1 MPHLVLLQKDAQPVI
16 FTITKDTT
24 ILGRSSANDVFLTD
38 QSVSREHAKIVALED
53 GGYEI
58 HDLGAKHPTSVSGMV
73 ISHHKLRNGDRIRL
87 GDSVLIFKTGESCT
101 TTHVEFLTPEN
112 MSQEAVEVAA
122 LDATRTD
129 VFSTEG
135 VDLSSLQKDHQRLM
149 LLYEFGKTINL
160 HLEDPHQMLEEI
172 LKAAFRT
179 FDAERGFI
187 ALVDED
193 TGELT
198 CELVRDNTAEEEV
211 ERLEVSRTILH
222 KVRKDGI
229 AVLIVNALKD
239 SEFRDV
245 ESVKEYSIRSALC
258 APLLSRDEIIGVI
271 YLDNRASAGKFSEDD
286 LMFLTALAHQAGTAL
301 GNSWLHRQVVQE
313 NIRLASALKPRFQ
326 VLGDSEKMK
335 KVFMT
340 MKKVAPSDITV
351 LIQGDTGTGKE
362 LVAQAIHEL
371 SSRSGR
377 PFVAVNCAAIPKE
390 LIESELFGHEK
401 GAFTSAVSTRQGK
414 FEMAHGGSIFLD
426 EIGDMSLETQAK
438 VLRTLEEQEFQ
449 HVGGSKSIKVDV
461 RVIAATNK
469 DLEKALKEGKFRED
483 LYYRL
488 NVVLLKLPAL
498 RERKEDIIPLAE
510 YFMGDKAK
518 KISPKA
524 QNLLLSYDWP
534 GNVRELRNYIERAVV
549 LGDGE
554 VIQPEDLP
562 YNVRKGLK
570 VIAAPLELLDRI
582 EEDHIIRVLRSMDW
596 NKSEAAKILGI
607 TRQTL
612 DNKIEKY
619 KIKK

>member
-58 HDLGAKHPTSVSGMV
+58 HDLGAKHPTSVNGMI

-87 GDSVLIFKTGESCT
+87 GDSVLIFRTGESCT

-112 MSQEAVEVAA
+112 MSQEAVEVAS

-469 DLEKALKEGKFRED
+469 DLEKAMKEGKFRED

-518 KISPKA
+518 KISSKA

-612 DNKIEKY
+612 DNKIDKY

>member
-1 MPHLVLLQKDAQPVI
+1 M
-16 FTITKDTT
+16 
-24 ILGRSSANDVFLTD
+24 
-38 QSVSREHAKIVALED
+38 
-53 GGYEI
+53 
-58 HDLGAKHPTSVSGMV
+58 
-73 ISHHKLRNGDRIRL
+73 
-87 GDSVLIFKTGESCT
+87 
-101 TTHVEFLTPEN
+101 
-112 MSQEAVEVAA
+112 
-122 LDATRTD
+122 
-129 VFSTEG
+129 
-135 VDLSSLQKDHQRLM
+135 
-149 LLYEFGKTINL
+149 
-160 HLEDPHQMLEEI
+160 
-172 LKAAFRT
+172 
-179 FDAERGFI
+179 
-187 ALVDED
+187 
-193 TGELT
+193 
-198 CELVRDNTAEEEV
+198 

-222 KVRKDGI
+222 KVRKEGI
-229 AVLIVNALKD
+229 AVLTVNALKD
-239 SEFRDV
+239 RQFRDV

-313 NIRLASALKPRFQ
+313 NIRLTNEIKPKFK
-326 VLGDSEKMK
+326 VLGKSEKMK

-340 MKKVAPSDITV
+340 MKKAAPSDITV
-351 LIQGDTGTGKE
+351 LIEGDTGTGKE
-362 LVAQAIHEL
+362 LVAQTIHEL
-371 SSRSGR
+371 SSRGNQ

-401 GAFTSAVSTRQGK
+401 GAFTSAMSTRQGK
-414 FEMAHGGSIFLD
+414 FELAHGGSIFLD

-449 HVGGSKSIKVDV
+449 RVGGSKSIKVDV

-469 DLEKALKEGKFRED
+469 DLGKAVKEGNFRED

-488 NVVLLKLPAL
+488 NVVQLKLPSL

-524 QNLLLSYDWP
+524 QSLLLSYEWP

-562 YNVRKGLK
+562 INVRKGLK
-570 VIAAPLELLDRI
+570 VIAAPLEALDRV
-582 EEDHIIRVLRSMDW
+582 EEDHIIRVLRSTDW

>member
-1 MPHLVLLQKDAQPVI
+1 
-16 FTITKDTT
+16 
-24 ILGRSSANDVFLTD
+24 
-38 QSVSREHAKIVALED
+38 
-53 GGYEI
+53 
-58 HDLGAKHPTSVSGMV
+58 
-73 ISHHKLRNGDRIRL
+73 
-87 GDSVLIFKTGESCT
+87 
-101 TTHVEFLTPEN
+101 
-112 MSQEAVEVAA
+112 
-122 LDATRTD
+122 
-129 VFSTEG
+129 
-135 VDLSSLQKDHQRLM
+135 
-149 LLYEFGKTINL
+149 
-160 HLEDPHQMLEEI
+160 
-172 LKAAFRT
+172 
-179 FDAERGFI
+179 
-187 ALVDED
+187 
-193 TGELT
+193 
-198 CELVRDNTAEEEV
+198 
-211 ERLEVSRTILH
+211 
-222 KVRKDGI
+222 
-229 AVLIVNALKD
+229 
-239 SEFRDV
+239 
-245 ESVKEYSIRSALC
+245 
-258 APLLSRDEIIGVI
+258 
-271 YLDNRASAGKFSEDD
+271 
-286 LMFLTALAHQAGTAL
+286 
-301 GNSWLHRQVVQE
+301 
-313 NIRLASALKPRFQ
+313 
-326 VLGDSEKMK
+326 
-335 KVFMT
+335 

-469 DLEKALKEGKFRED
+469 DLEKAMKEGKFRED

-518 KISPKA
+518 KISSKA

-612 DNKIEKY
+612 DNKIDKY

>member
-1 MPHLVLLQKDAQPVI
+1 MPHLVLLQKDAQPAI
-16 FTITKDTT
+16 FTITKDTIT
-24 ILGRSSANDVFLTD
+24 LGRSSSNDVFLTD

-53 GGYEI
+53 GAYEI
-58 HDLGAKHPTSVSGMV
+58 HDLGAKHPTSVNGII
-73 ISHHKLRNGDRIRL
+73 ISHHTLKNGDRIRL
-87 GDSVLIFKTGESCT
+87 GDSVLIFRTGESCT
-101 TTHVEFLTPEN
+101 TTHVEFLTPES
-112 MSQEAVEVAA
+112 MTQEAVEVAS

-135 VDLSSLQKDHQRLM
+135 MDLSSLQKDHQRLM
-149 LLYEFGKTINL
+149 LLYEFGKKINL
-160 HLEDPHQMLEEI
+160 HLEDPHQMLEET
-172 LKAAFRT
+172 LNSAFRT

-198 CELVRDNTAEEEV
+198 CELVRDNTADEEV

-222 KVRKDGI
+222 KVRKEGI
-229 AVLIVNALKD
+229 AVLTVNALKD
-239 SEFRDV
+239 RQFRDV

-313 NIRLASALKPRFQ
+313 NIRLSNEIKPKFQ
-326 VLGDSEKMK
+326 VLGESEKMK
-335 KVFMT
+335 KVFLT
-340 MKKVAPSDITV
+340 MKKAAPSDITV
-351 LIQGDTGTGKE
+351 LIEGDTGTGKE

-371 SSRSGR
+371 SSRSGQ

-401 GAFTSAVSTRQGK
+401 GAFTSAMSTRQGK
-414 FEMAHGGSIFLD
+414 FELAHNGSIFLD

-449 HVGGSKSIKVDV
+449 RVGGSKSIKVDV

-469 DLEKALKEGKFRED
+469 DLGKAVKEGNFRED

-488 NVVLLKLPAL
+488 NVVQLKLPAL

-510 YFMGDKAK
+510 YFMGEKAK

-524 QNLLLSYDWP
+524 KSLLESYEWP

-549 LGDGE
+549 LGGGD

-570 VIAAPLELLDRI
+570 VIAAPLESMDRV
-582 EEDHIIRVLRSMDW
+582 EEDHIIRVLRSTDW
-596 NKSEAAKILGI
+596 NKSEAAKILGV

>member
-1 MPHLVLLQKDAQPVI
+1 MAHLVLLQKDAQPSI
-16 FTITKDTT
+16 FAITKDAIT
-24 ILGRSSANDVFLTD
+24 LGRSSANDVFLTD

-53 GGYEI
+53 GAYEI
-58 HDLGAKHPTSVSGMV
+58 HDLGAKHPTSVNGIV
-73 ISHHKLRNGDRIRL
+73 ISHHKLKNGDRIRL
-87 GDSVLIFKTGESCT
+87 GDSVLIFRTGESCT
-101 TTHVEFLTPEN
+101 TTHVEFLTPES
-112 MSQEAVEVAA
+112 MTQEAVEVAS

-135 VDLSSLQKDHQRLM
+135 MDLSSLQKDHQRLM
-149 LLYEFGKTINL
+149 LLYEFGKKISL
-160 HLEDPHQMLEEI
+160 HLEDPHQMLEET
-172 LKAAFRT
+172 LNAAFRT

-198 CELVRDNTAEEEV
+198 CELVQDNTSEEEV

-222 KVRKDGI
+222 KVRKEGI
-229 AVLIVNALKD
+229 AVLTVNALKD
-239 SEFRDV
+239 RQFRDV

-313 NIRLASALKPRFQ
+313 NIRLTNEIKPKFK
-326 VLGDSEKMK
+326 VLGKSEKMK

-340 MKKVAPSDITV
+340 MKKAAPSDITV
-351 LIQGDTGTGKE
+351 LIEGDTGTGKE
-362 LVAQAIHEL
+362 LVAQTIHEL
-371 SSRSGR
+371 SSRGNQ

-401 GAFTSAVSTRQGK
+401 GAFTSAMSTRQGK
-414 FEMAHGGSIFLD
+414 FELAHGGSIFLD

-449 HVGGSKSIKVDV
+449 RVGGSKSIKVDV

-469 DLEKALKEGKFRED
+469 DLGKAVKEGNFRED

-488 NVVLLKLPAL
+488 NVVQLKLPSL

-524 QNLLLSYDWP
+524 QSLLLSYEWP

-562 YNVRKGLK
+562 INVRKGLK
-570 VIAAPLELLDRI
+570 VIAAPLEALDRV
-582 EEDHIIRVLRSMDW
+582 EEDHIIRVLRSTDW

>member
-371 SSRSGR
+371 SSRSDR